1 MEDGSTK
8 KGFAQ
13 DFMLPDVATFSFMG
27 KGPKYAN
34 LDRKE
39 VKFKSSKSDTQVQLI
54 PVSDIK
60 SLLYTNEETQEQFQ
74 LDKRLVKEINKDQEL
89 ESEGKV
95 LMLPLME
102 KGLINLY
109 GYRSMMCKADFGNN
123 YSAASN
129 GNENDCQL
137 TYVMVY
143 LSKPDDTVA
152 IAPVDYPSLS
162 PLDLFNLKTL
172 YKKFYTAYEMVGAD
186 CPEFLKKVDE
196 ARQND
201 YFSNK
206 TFKEKKRATDDERK
220 AALKVNFKPLADRVL
235 IEPIAAETKTASGII
250 IPDTAKEKP
259 QEGTVVAVGPGK
271 KDEPTTVQVGDKVLY
286 GKYSGSELKLE
297 GKDYLIVKEGDLLGI
312 IG

>member
-1 MEDGSTK
+1 MKKLIVFLVFTFTMQHFTAQSLQFYTGKRDFIPIEILMEDGSTK

-13 DFMLPDVATFSFMG
+13 DFMLPDVATFSIMG

-34 LDRKE
+34 LDRKD
-39 VKFKSSKSDTQVQLI
+39 VKFKSSKSDTEIQLI

-60 SLLYTNEETQEQFQ
+60 SLIYTNEETQEQFQ
-74 LDKRLVKEINKDQEL
+74 LDKRLVKEINKNQEL

-102 KGLINLY
+102 KGPINLY
-109 GYRSMMCKADFGNN
+109 GYRSMLCKADFGNN
-123 YSAASN
+123 FSAGSN
-129 GNENDCQL
+129 GNEDNCQL
-137 TYVMVY
+137 NYVMIY
-143 LSKPDDTVA
+143 LSKSEDTVA

-172 YKKFYTAYEMVGAD
+172 YKKFYTAYEIVGAD

-206 TFKEKKRATDDERK
+206 TFRENKKAMDSERK
-220 AALKVNFKPLADRVL
+220 ALLK
-235 IEPIAAETKTASGII
+235 
-250 IPDTAKEKP
+250 
-259 QEGTVVAVGPGK
+259 GK
-271 KDEPTTVQVGDKVLY
+271 KGAEASRINM
-286 GKYSGSELKLE
+286 KYRTELFTNIYKKLID
-297 GKDYLIVKEGDLLGI
+297 DYKESCK
-312 IG
+312 

>member
-1 MEDGSTK
+1 MKKLIAFLVFTFTMQHFTAQSLQFYTGKRDFIPIEILMEDGSTK

-13 DFMLPDVATFSFMG
+13 DFMLPDVATFSIMG

-34 LDRKE
+34 LDRKD
-39 VKFKSSKSDTQVQLI
+39 VKFKSSKSDTEIQLI

-60 SLLYTNEETQEQFQ
+60 SLIYTNEETQEQFQ
-74 LDKRLVKEINKDQEL
+74 LDKRLVKEINKNQEL

-102 KGLINLY
+102 KGPINLY
-109 GYRSMMCKADFGNN
+109 GYRSMLCKADFGNN
-123 YSAASN
+123 FSAGSN
-129 GNENDCQL
+129 GNEDNCQL
-137 TYVMVY
+137 TYVMIY
-143 LSKPDDTVA
+143 LSKSEDTVA

-172 YKKFYTAYEMVGAD
+172 YKKFYTAYEIVGAD

-206 TFKEKKRATDDERK
+206 TFRENKKAMDAERK
-220 AALKVNFKPLADRVL
+220 ALLK
-235 IEPIAAETKTASGII
+235 
-250 IPDTAKEKP
+250 
-259 QEGTVVAVGPGK
+259 GK
-271 KDEPTTVQVGDKVLY
+271 KGAEASRINM
-286 GKYSGSELKLE
+286 KYRTELFTNIYKKLID
-297 GKDYLIVKEGDLLGI
+297 DYKESCK
-312 IG
+312 

>member
-1 MEDGSTK
+1 MKKLSLLLLFILSIQNFFAQSLQFYTGKRDFIPIEILMEDGSTK

-13 DFMLPDVATFSFMG
+13 DFMLPDIATFVFTG
-27 KGPKYAN
+27 KGQKYAN

-89 ESEGKV
+89 ESEGKI

-102 KGLINLY
+102 KGPINLY
-109 GYRSMMCKADFGNN
+109 GYRSMMCKADFGDNF
-123 YSAASN
+123 ASGFN
-129 GNENDCQL
+129 GNEDNCQL
-137 TYVMVY
+137 TYVMIY

-172 YKKFYTAYEMVGAD
+172 YKKFYTAYEIVGAD

-220 AALKVNFKPLADRVL
+220 TALKGKRGAEASRINMKYRSEMFTDIFKKL
-235 IEPIAAETKTASGII
+235 IN
-250 IPDTAKEKP
+250 DYKESCK
-259 QEGTVVAVGPGK
+259 
-271 KDEPTTVQVGDKVLY
+271 
-286 GKYSGSELKLE
+286 
-297 GKDYLIVKEGDLLGI
+297 
-312 IG
+312 

>member
-1 MEDGSTK
+1 MIAQSLQFYTGKRDFIPIEILMEDGSTK

-13 DFMLPDVATFSFMG
+13 DFMLPDVATFSIMG

-34 LDRKE
+34 LDRKD
-39 VKFKSSKSDTQVQLI
+39 VKFKSSKSDTEIQLI

-60 SLLYTNEETQEQFQ
+60 TLIYTNEETQEQFQ
-74 LDKRLVKEINKDQEL
+74 LDKRLVKEINKNQEL

-102 KGLINLY
+102 KGPINLY
-109 GYRSMMCKADFGNN
+109 GYRSMLCKADFGNN
-123 YSAASN
+123 FSAGSN
-129 GNENDCQL
+129 GNEDNCQL
-137 TYVMVY
+137 TYVMIY
-143 LSKPDDTVA
+143 LSKSEDTVA

-172 YKKFYTAYEMVGAD
+172 YKKFYTAYEIVGAD

-206 TFKEKKRATDDERK
+206 TFRENKKAMDAERK
-220 AALKVNFKPLADRVL
+220 ALLK
-235 IEPIAAETKTASGII
+235 
-250 IPDTAKEKP
+250 
-259 QEGTVVAVGPGK
+259 GK
-271 KDEPTTVQVGDKVLY
+271 KGAEASRINM
-286 GKYSGSELKLE
+286 KYRTELFTNIYKKLID
-297 GKDYLIVKEGDLLGI
+297 DYKESCK
-312 IG
+312 

>member
-1 MEDGSTK
+1 MKKLIVFLVFIFTTQHTIAQSLQFYTGKRDFIPIEILMEDGSTK

-13 DFMLPDVATFSFMG
+13 DFMLPDVATFSIMG

-34 LDRKE
+34 LDRKD
-39 VKFKSSKSDTQVQLI
+39 VKFKSSKSDAEIQLI
-54 PVSDIK
+54 PVSEIK
-60 SLLYTNEETQEQFQ
+60 SLIYTNEETQEQFQ
-74 LDKRLVKEINKDQEL
+74 LDKRLVKEVNKNQEL

-102 KGLINLY
+102 KGPINLY

-123 YSAASN
+123 FAAGSN
-129 GNENDCQL
+129 GNEDNCQL
-137 TYVMVY
+137 TYVMIY
-143 LSKPDDTVA
+143 LSKSEDTVA

-172 YKKFYTAYEMVGAD
+172 YKKFYTAYEIVGAD

-206 TFKEKKRATDDERK
+206 TFRENKKAMDAERK
-220 AALKVNFKPLADRVL
+220 ALLK
-235 IEPIAAETKTASGII
+235 
-250 IPDTAKEKP
+250 
-259 QEGTVVAVGPGK
+259 GK
-271 KDEPTTVQVGDKVLY
+271 KGAEASRINM
-286 GKYSGSELKLE
+286 KYRTELFTNMYKKLID
-297 GKDYLIVKEGDLLGI
+297 DYKESCK
-312 IG
+312 